1 MQRKMCWSSGRS
13 SCQFSRVFF
22 FFGRIRKGVP
32 SEAKV
37 VARVLPPLLLDF
49 FPAQEIMNKVI
60 GEFLSSQQPHP
71 ELMAQV
77 LFKVNTCRMLLL
89 FIHRFS
95 NKSSIGPFLN
105 SKLSDVINIKLF
117 CAISIS
123 WSCGWWR
130 VSTWFKKQ
138 NFLYKMP
145 PLHDNEKILN
155 YDGNSFLIICSWRV
169 TSFGRASW
177 VFFVL

>member
-1 MQRKMCWSSGRS
+1 MTLNLDNVTSYRYMHTGNNWNMHLLYMFWGWHAAKNVLIIWWIILSIFKG
-13 SCQFSRVFF
+13 VFL
-22 FFGRIRKGVP
+22 FGRIRKGVP

-77 LFKVNTCRMLLL
+77 LFKVNTCGMLRFSVL
-89 FIHRFS
+89 FIHLFS
-95 NKSSIGPFLN
+95 NESSIGPSLN

-123 WSCGWWR
+123 WSCGWWNKR
-130 VSTWFKKQ
+130 I
-138 NFLYKMP
+138 
-145 PLHDNEKILN
+145 D
-155 YDGNSFLIICSWRV
+155 
-169 TSFGRASW
+169 
-177 VFFVL
+177 